1 MSSFLNLRF
10 DNDSCQG
17 TFFMDITF
25 RSDWRGEGSGFKCS
39 VSCRPAPSQSTP
51 APNPALSLPWSGC
64 SCGRPNRHTTI
75 FIRLKNVKLLCI
87 YELIKQNCVL
97 LLCLLTLEYNENTV
111 L

>member
-25 RSDWRGEGSGFKCS
+25 RSDWRGQGSGFKCS

-64 SCGRPNRHTTI
+64 SCGRPNRYLNTI
-75 FIRLKNVKLLCI
+75 RINSS
-87 YELIKQNCVL
+87 EDKQMPGASR
-97 LLCLLTLEYNENTV
+97 YGRSQ
-111 L
+111 